1 VVLRSPAFPG
11 VPLGGPFPSAT
22 RLSIERASGP
32 PCAFIAANHRLLAQL
47 ERIDMVVCAN
57 QLRGFELPFL
67 DALALRC
74 PKLLAS
80 LQLALNFATAPL
92 GSLGAL
98 TQLTRLQLLDL
109 HNTSILGLQSGASG
123 PEKPERLRNHHG
135 HQLPAAHA

>member
-1 VVLRSPAFPG
+1 
-11 VPLGGPFPSAT
+11 
-22 RLSIERASGP
+22 
-32 PCAFIAANHRLLAQL
+32 
-47 ERIDMVVCAN
+47 MVVCAN